1 MKKLAVVYLSLI
13 VFTGTAFP
21 AENLGNMFKNQDY
34 DEIIGILQNVP
45 EQRLSAEELLYLG
58 FSMLMTG
65 NYKKGERLLRLSF
78 QKKPLPETGKI
89 LAEIYFSRRNYQK
102 VIEIYKKLGRHV
114 PDEVKLLTALSY
126 RALNKNE
133 TAKSIAEQIKNPE
146 LKLKTGLPVKTVK
159 VFSTIQYD
167 SNPLFIPEDEFKETF
182 GGWMIN
188 TGFKYSAISRN
199 SSWGVKTFVSYQ
211 INRDNRFLDYISL
224 SPFYERKSD
233 DKTITLSPYY
243 IYTDDSSYILG
254 FQTGLKGFSLFSTSF
269 TAGGEINLETSSK
282 NALYAKINSKIKD
295 ILVSVLYKN
304 FASFPDKIAVKTVLT
319 LKRNITEVAV
329 FITPYLNMRYYT
341 DGSRNIIPGCSVI
354 VEKSLSN
361 LTKISTELRYE
372 KGFGSGSLE
381 DNYSRYVAGLTF
393 SGSF

>member
-199 SSWGVKTFVSYQ
+199 SS
-211 INRDNRFLDYISL
+211 
-224 SPFYERKSD
+224 
-233 DKTITLSPYY
+233 
-243 IYTDDSSYILG
+243 
-254 FQTGLKGFSLFSTSF
+254 
-269 TAGGEINLETSSK
+269 
-282 NALYAKINSKIKD
+282 
-295 ILVSVLYKN
+295 
-304 FASFPDKIAVKTVLT
+304 
-319 LKRNITEVAV
+319 
-329 FITPYLNMRYYT
+329 
-341 DGSRNIIPGCSVI
+341 
-354 VEKSLSN
+354 
-361 LTKISTELRYE
+361 
-372 KGFGSGSLE
+372 
-381 DNYSRYVAGLTF
+381 
-393 SGSF
+393 